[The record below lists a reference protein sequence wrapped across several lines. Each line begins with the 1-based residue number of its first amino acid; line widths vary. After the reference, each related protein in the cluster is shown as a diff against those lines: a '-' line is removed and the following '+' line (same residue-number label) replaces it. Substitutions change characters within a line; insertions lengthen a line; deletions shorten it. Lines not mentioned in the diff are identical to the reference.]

1 MEKQHKQQV
10 KEGER
15 FEFGK
20 NWRSFLQTLTDEK
33 ISNAEASL
41 KQMLN
46 VDNLIGKTFL
56 DIGCGSGLF
65 SLAAHNLGAEVYSF
79 DFDADSTNC
88 ARYLCEKYNK
98 SENWIIKEASVLDD
112 NFMQTLGKF
121 DIVYSWGVLHHT
133 GSQWKAIENAANC
146 CKTNGVLFIAL
157 YNDQGFRSKIWLKVK
172 QFYNK
177 SSFHRFVIKTVYY
190 PYFILLNIA
199 FDIVQLRNPLELY
212 RTYKKNRGMSIIND
226 WKDWLGGLPFEVS
239 SPEQV
244 FDFLKVKNFNLVKL
258 KTTTSMGCN
267 EFVFQRI
274 NDLGS
279 NI

>member
-121 DIVYSWGVLHHT
+121 DIVYSLSLIHISPGGYLLLHIPWIVLRH
-133 GSQWKAIENAANC
+133 
-146 CKTNGVLFIAL
+146 
-157 YNDQGFRSKIWLKVK
+157 
-172 QFYNK
+172 
-177 SSFHRFVIKTVYY
+177 
-190 PYFILLNIA
+190 
-199 FDIVQLRNPLELY
+199 
-212 RTYKKNRGMSIIND
+212 
-226 WKDWLGGLPFEVS
+226 
-239 SPEQV
+239 
-244 FDFLKVKNFNLVKL
+244 
-258 KTTTSMGCN
+258 
-267 EFVFQRI
+267 
-274 NDLGS
+274 
-279 NI
+279 